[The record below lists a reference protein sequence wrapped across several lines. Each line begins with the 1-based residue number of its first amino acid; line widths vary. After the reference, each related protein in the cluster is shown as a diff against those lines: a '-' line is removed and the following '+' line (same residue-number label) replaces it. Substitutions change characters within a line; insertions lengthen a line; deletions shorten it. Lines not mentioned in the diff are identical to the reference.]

1 MDMESQ
7 AHTDETKQR
16 ISDYQ
21 ASILNEMRRGHS
33 LYPFMSHAWNLR
45 LKKPSE
51 AVKRSFLQLYIVCN

>member
-7 AHTDETKQR
+7 AHTDKMKQR

-33 LYPFMSHAWNLR
+33 LYPPYVPR
-45 LKKPSE
+45 LE
-51 AVKRSFLQLYIVCN
+51 AEAEETI